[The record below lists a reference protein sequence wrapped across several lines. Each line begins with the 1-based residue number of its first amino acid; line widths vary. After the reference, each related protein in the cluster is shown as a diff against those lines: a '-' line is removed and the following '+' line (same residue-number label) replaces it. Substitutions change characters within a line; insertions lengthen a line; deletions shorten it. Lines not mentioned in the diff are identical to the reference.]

1 MFLGIIHEQAV
12 TSCLLGIEE
21 KTCCLMKGLPLFCI
35 RDVTETKGLH
45 MPQPTIDIDECS
57 GCGICVDTCPNGVL
71 DIVGSVASVVNED
84 SCDGCG
90 ECMEECPLGAIE
102 VDED

>member
-1 MFLGIIHEQAV
+1 MRLI
-12 TSCLLGIEE
+12 
-21 KTCCLMKGLPLFCI
+21 PLFCM
-35 RDVTETKGLH
+35 RDVTKTKGLH

>member
-1 MFLGIIHEQAV
+1 MAYAFDPEDVLPMFATKTYCYIGGI
-12 TSCLLGIEE
+12 
-21 KTCCLMKGLPLFCI
+21 PLFCI

>member
-1 MFLGIIHEQAV
+1 MWKTSGSGHEGARFSDSLLPYMAYIAILH
-12 TSCLLGIEE
+12 TSCY
-21 KTCCLMKGLPLFCI
+21 
-35 RDVTETKGLH
+35 RDERLV

-57 GCGICVDTCPNGVL
+57 GCGICVDACPNGVL
-71 DIVGSVASVVNED
+71 DIVGSVASVVSED
-84 SCDGCG
+84 SCNGCG

>member
-1 MFLGIIHEQAV
+1 
-12 TSCLLGIEE
+12 
-21 KTCCLMKGLPLFCI
+21 
-35 RDVTETKGLH
+35 

-57 GCGICVDTCPNGVL
+57 GCGICVDTCNGVI
-71 DIVGSVASVVNED
+71 DIVGSVASVMNED